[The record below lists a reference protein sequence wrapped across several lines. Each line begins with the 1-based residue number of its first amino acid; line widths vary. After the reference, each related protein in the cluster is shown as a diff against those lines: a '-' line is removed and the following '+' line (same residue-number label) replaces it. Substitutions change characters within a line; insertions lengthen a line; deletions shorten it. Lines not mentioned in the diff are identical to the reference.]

1 MFCSTT
7 LGGSRSIN
15 FSDDRERSAK
25 ELRMDSSFAGEKP
38 TGHKE
43 EKDRSMNLLDDILSD
58 SFHVDDSVAIK
69 SNASRLAGLREA
81 GVGLQEEVEKVK
93 TDRKLAPTERSGM
106 SAAEWEKVKNKHIT
120 TPVTELERQRE
131 RLLREQTYASPDD
144 STSEADLVFLRSSRS
159 VLFLR

>member
-1 MFCSTT
+1 
-7 LGGSRSIN
+7 
-15 FSDDRERSAK
+15 
-25 ELRMDSSFAGEKP
+25 
-38 TGHKE
+38 
-43 EKDRSMNLLDDILSD
+43 
-58 SFHVDDSVAIK
+58 
-69 SNASRLAGLREA
+69 
-81 GVGLQEEVEKVK
+81 VEKVK